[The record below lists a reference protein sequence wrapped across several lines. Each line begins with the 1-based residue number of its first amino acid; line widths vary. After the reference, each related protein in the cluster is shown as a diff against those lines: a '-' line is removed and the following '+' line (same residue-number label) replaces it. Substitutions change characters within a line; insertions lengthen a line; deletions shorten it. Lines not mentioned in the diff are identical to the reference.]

1 MTNQDWDEYYSDEG
15 HQADLR
21 AERRAQLE
29 ADGPYDDYEF
39 AEDLQEFWED
49 EE

>member
-1 MTNQDWDEYYSDEG
+1 MNKEGWDEYYSDEG

-21 AERRAQLE
+21 AERKAQLE

-39 AEDLQEFWED
+39 EEEFEYWED

>member
-1 MTNQDWDEYYSDEG
+1 MNEQDWDEYYSDEG

-21 AERRAQLE
+21 AERKAQLE
-29 ADGPYDDYEF
+29 ADGPYDDFEF
-39 AEDLQEFWED
+39 EEELEYWED

>member
-1 MTNQDWDEYYSDEG
+1 MTNKDWDEYYSDEG

-21 AERRAQLE
+21 AERKAQLE

-39 AEDLQEFWED
+39 EEELEYWED